1 MIIKKATFVDLW
13 ESFYDRHPIY
23 AISAILKQQGV
34 EVDYIFSKNQKT
46 LLNDLKKNPTDLVLY
61 SAFSSHVDNFINF
74 DKEVKKILPN
84 SFSIIGGPG
93 ANDKESHLTLSKS
106 GINATCIGEG
116 DIVIA
121 DFLKTQGE
129 CSFNLVRAENLVKQ
143 QVFHKYAELDNL
155 PFPDRDVVYKKDK
168 LRALMPSKQF
178 MAGRGCP
185 YKCTYCHNHL
195 EHEIFKGSGRSVRLK
210 SVDYLIEEIKQVK
223 KKYPLKTIVFQ
234 DDIFY
239 LNKKWGEEFCEKFP
253 REVGIPFTCNVR
265 SNLIDED
272 VVRSLKHGGCETI
285 AWAIESGDPEIRN
298 KILKR
303 NVTDEGILAAADLFN
318 KYKIKHRINNV
329 IGIPGESFDQ
339 MLKTLD
345 LNIKAKP
352 YLSSAH
358 IFIPFKGLQLTD
370 YAISSGYL
378 SPSEVQTLPNTYADN
393 TVLNF
398 NAEDKVRI
406 KKLMLLFPILTRFPF
421 LYNNKFLFKIF
432 FRLPIS
438 ILGFLYEPV
447 HLFFWSRMYK
457 VSSGVGIKIRIIRR
471 YFSYGA

>member
-1 MIIKKATFVDLW
+1 MKYKKAVFIDLW

-23 AISAILKQQGV
+23 AISAMLKKNNIQTEYMFSKDPEKILKQL
-34 EVDYIFSKNQKT
+34 KNQ
-46 LLNDLKKNPTDLVLY
+46 DFDMFLY
-61 SAFSSHVDNFINF
+61 SAFSSHIPQFIDF
-74 DKEVKKILPN
+74 DKKLKQMHPQG
-84 SFSIIGGPG
+84 FSIIGGPG
-93 ANDKESHLTLSKS
+93 VNDKESHLSLSQS
-106 GINATCIGEG
+106 TINATCVGEG
-116 DIVIA
+116 DIVME
-121 DFLKTQGE
+121 DFIKTSGN
-129 CSFNLVRAENLVKQ
+129 CTFNLIEAKNLSSQHVY
-143 QVFHKYAELDNL
+143 HKYAELDNL
-155 PFPDRDVVYKKDK
+155 PFPDRDVVYRTDK

-195 EHEIFKGSGRSVRLK
+195 EHELFKGSGRSVRLK
-210 SVDYLIEEIKQVK
+210 SVDYLIEEIKQVQK
-223 KKYPLKTIVFQ
+223 NYPLKTIVFQ

-239 LNKKWGEEFCEKFP
+239 LNKKWGQEFCERFP

-272 VVRSLKHGGCETI
+272 VVRSLSEGGCETV

-303 NVTDEGILAAADLFN
+303 NVTDEGILNAAELFN

-329 IGIPGESFDQ
+329 IGIPGESFEQ

-345 LNIKAKP
+345 LNIRAKP

-358 IFIPFKGLQLTD
+358 IFIPFQGLQLTD

-378 SPSEVQTLPNTYADN
+378 NPTKTQTLPNTYADN

-398 NAEDKVRI
+398 SEEDKVRI
-406 KKLMLLFPILTRFPF
+406 KKLMLLFPILTRFPY
-421 LYNNKFLFKIF
+421 LYNNKFLFRIAFKM
-432 FRLPIS
+432 PIM
-438 ILGFLYEPV
+438 ILNVIYEPI
-447 HLFFWSRMYK
+447 HLFFWSRMYR
-457 VSSGVGIKIRIIRR
+457 VSTGVGTKLRIMRR